1 MKPWQYLLTGVLIG
15 LLATGAILLMS
26 RPERGVAITLKP
38 APTPTHTPLPK
49 PTATKTPILVLING
63 QVTNPGIY
71 TLEKDSRL
79 MDLIELAGGI
89 TNQADVNRI
98 NNVFILRD
106 GDYFYIPA
114 VDEKIPETARNATGN
129 KVLDESSH
137 FEYPLDLNTAS
148 KEALESLP
156 GIGPTKA
163 MDIIDYREQMG
174 PFTTVDDLLNVPGI
188 GPTTLESIREYLII
202 DS

>member
-1 MKPWQYLLTGVLIG
+1 
-15 LLATGAILLMS
+15 MS
-26 RPERGVAITLKP
+26 RPERGVAITLRP
-38 APTPTHTPLPK
+38 APSPTHTPLPK
-49 PTATKTPILVLING
+49 PTATTTPILVLING
-63 QVTNPGIY
+63 QVVNPGIY

-79 MDLIELAGGI
+79 MDLIELAGGL
-89 TNQADVNRI
+89 TKEADVSRV

-114 VDEKIPETARNATGN
+114 VDENIPDTARNATGN
-129 KVLDESSH
+129 KVLDDSSH
-137 FEYPLDLNTAS
+137 FEYPLDLNSAS

-163 MDIIDYREQMG
+163 MDIINYREQVG
-174 PFTTVDDLLNVPGI
+174 SFTTVDDLLNVPGI

-202 DS
+202 NP